1 MLCSRDLFVYLSSVQ
16 VHELMLKDNVRTEF
30 YKNVILSNKEIFQ
43 DKVVMDVGTGTGIIF
58 IFQN

>member
-1 MLCSRDLFVYLSSVQ
+1 MFKRFICISSVQ

-58 IFQN
+58 IYQN